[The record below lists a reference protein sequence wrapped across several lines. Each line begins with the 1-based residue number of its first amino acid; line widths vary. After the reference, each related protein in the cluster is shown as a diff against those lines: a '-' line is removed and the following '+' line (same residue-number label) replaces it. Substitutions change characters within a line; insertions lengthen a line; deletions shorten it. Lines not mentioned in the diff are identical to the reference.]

1 MRRFP
6 TDAST
11 TVAAATG
18 PGALPSPWLE
28 PPGGLPRYA
37 NNAEV
42 VVVATRLASGAYDT
56 NVPLETF
63 RAALD
68 RAAKHP
74 GYSARTRQFKAFHTD
89 GGLVLEKQHESPPGA
104 AVTVTRRRPLSWHEL
119 PGAPMF
125 AVMYERTKLP
135 FAAFS
140 CEASARR
147 DARCVRRL
155 SLRVHRRAD
164 LVFETYVGGGGGGGT
179 DKVVRRI
186 YLDINLQP
194 DGLDADMPDLRRTV
208 ENTVHAVVMGVR
220 LRRRQA

>member
-6 TDAST
+6 ADVAS
-11 TVAAATG
+11 G

-37 NNAEV
+37 NNAQV
-42 VVVATRLASGAYDT
+42 TVVAARLDTGAYDT
-56 NVPLETF
+56 NVPPETF
-63 RAALD
+63 RAALE

-74 GYSARTRQFKAFHTD
+74 GYSARTMQFKAYHAD
-89 GGLVLEKQHESPPGA
+89 GGLVLEKRHESQQPPGRGA
-104 AVTVTRRRPLSWHEL
+104 AVAVTRRRPLSWHEL

-164 LVFETYVGGGGGGGT
+164 LIFETYVGGSSSSS
-179 DKVVRRI
+179 KVVRRI

-220 LRRRQA
+220 LKRRQVAAA